1 MYPLPPS
8 LPLPSQPLSLPS
20 QPHPPPHP
28 HPLPSQPPLNTTLE
42 QRRLAQRRRR
52 FHPTTAAASR
62 NPLVDSPQYQAYRAK
77 QNRDGGSADK
87 PKWPDVLEVAFLDAL
102 TKFPQMGRRKFSI
115 KNKPHGRNELIREYL
130 WLAYLDTLAP
140 GEPPDPLMMRSR
152 KQVSSHIQVV
162 KGFLRGHPARRL
174 LFPPKKDPKNGFE
187 ESFKDDSTLRALA
200 EGRLPAHRP
209 DEYDH
214 IPGKHQA
221 MAPSAFWLL
230 MTPCAVPNERN
241 GLPKSELD
249 LRNEGLVLHRY
260 SGLAAGARPRGTLES
275 IAQWRQRFPY
285 LAHLLATEDLNCEII
300 HMDVSLD
307 LMETHAP
314 DKSELLTRLEMTLP
328 GRALAPCAWKS
339 VTSLIKPAELY
350 GDPSKDPML
359 DGSEFPMYVVGHNST
374 ETRIKVAVP
383 AETWAYTFTQ
393 LMNLHFELEKK
404 RNILGSSSSTSN
416 AWSNCDLQTSHN
428 GNGLL
433 DPFVQ
438 GLATPPHTA
447 SLQSPFDAPD
457 GTQQVFSYPS
467 HPGFDMS
474 MSEGLSFVS
483 QATADS
489 ESTLVDL
496 HTERQLDNLFSA
508 HVNAGALAEYDADGV
523 GANWHLQGA
532 EQAFD
537 ADGGWDGYSGPGW
550 ETTGVNG
557 KDNHDGNGGLGW
569 PDTTGAGSVGHV
581 GNLSGRW
588 PGTSGTGVDEEK
600 RHEADAS
607 WGQHGEEGENTLDT
621 SLRDTKKVDGR
632 DELPWSDVVL
642 GNSPNKQ
649 NGAVNNY
656 IEGSIESKLLPWIEQ
671 ATAEEEAQAQ
681 AQAREAFQEVEV
693 VSAGATSIVDIEALE
708 RAVEA
713 TENAKQENGLG
724 YHGADLNGQHEAEA
738 QGWGRL
744 DHDNIGGSAEAV
756 VGGFDYQHLDESVSV
771 K

>member
-1 MYPLPPS
+1 MNNIVLLGSNKLTIYISRPPPLPPQKRPQKR
-8 LPLPSQPLSLPS
+8 LRRILQRRPDPARPRRRPTPRPPPRRIR
-20 QPHPPPHP
+20 PHPRE
-28 HPLPSQPPLNTTLE
+28 T
-42 QRRLAQRRRR
+42 RR
-52 FHPTTAAASR
+52 
-62 NPLVDSPQYQAYRAK
+62 D
-77 QNRDGGSADK
+77 
-87 PKWPDVLEVAFLDAL
+87 
-102 TKFPQMGRRKFSI
+102 
-115 KNKPHGRNELIREYL
+115 
-130 WLAYLDTLAP
+130 
-140 GEPPDPLMMRSR
+140 DP
-152 KQVSSHIQVV
+152 V
-162 KGFLRGHPARRL
+162 RL
-174 LFPPKKDPKNGFE
+174 LAA
-187 ESFKDDSTLRALA
+187 DD
-200 EGRLPAHRP
+200 
-209 DEYDH
+209 
-214 IPGKHQA
+214 
-221 MAPSAFWLL
+221 
-230 MTPCAVPNERN
+230 
-241 GLPKSELD
+241 PKSELD
-249 LRNEGLVLHRY
+249 LRNDGLVLHRY
-260 SGLAAGARPRGTLES
+260 SGLSAQARPRGTLEA
-275 IAQWRQRFPY
+275 IAHWRQRFPC

-300 HMDVSLD
+300 HMDASLD

-359 DGSEFPMYVVGHNST
+359 DGTEFPMYVVGYNST
-374 ETRIKVAVP
+374 ETRIKVAIP

-404 RNILGSSSSTSN
+404 RNILGSSSSTSSAYPHNSNNNNNARPSISDYVDQISMYQELQSSYGEYMPFIRRAILIWTFRKARSGEGSDTTWRYVDPAPPRHMCMSPPPQAHAHGHLGSSSMNEYNNNNNN
-416 AWSNCDLQTSHN
+416 AWLNCDLQTSHN
-428 GNGLL
+428 RNGLL

-447 SLQSPFDAPD
+447 GLQSPFDAPG

-483 QATADS
+483 HATADS

-496 HTERQLDNLFSA
+496 HAERELDNLFSA
-508 HVNAGALAEYDADGV
+508 HANAGALAEYDADGV

-537 ADGGWDGYSGPGW
+537 ADGGWGGYSGPGW
-550 ETTGVNG
+550 ETTAVNG
-557 KDNHDGNGGLGW
+557 KENHDGNGGLGW
-569 PDTTGAGSVGHV
+569 PDTTGAGSVGQM
-581 GNLSGRW
+581 GKLNGGW
-588 PGTSGTGVDEEK
+588 PGTNGTGVDEEK
-600 RHEADAS
+600 SHEADAS
-607 WGQHGEEGENTLDT
+607 WGQHEEEEKNTLDM
-621 SLRDTKKVDGR
+621 SLRDTEKVDGR

-649 NGAVNNY
+649 NGAGNNY

-671 ATAEEEAQAQ
+671 ATAEEEAQAQAQ

-713 TENAKQENGLG
+713 TENAKHETGLG
-724 YHGADLNGQHEAEA
+724 YHGVDLNGQHEAEA
-738 QGWGRL
+738 QGWGRI